1 MVSFFALDKPSPLLY
16 TKRMKKRLLTL
27 SAIALLSGCTPNNA
41 PPQQTVPVAHQTITA
56 TQAQAYMAD
65 GDAFVLLDVRTA
77 EEFAAQH
84 IPGAILIPYDEITN
98 RAPAELP
105 DKDVRIFI
113 YCRRGRR
120 SEIAAYEL
128 TAMGYLKVYD
138 FGGVEIWSE
147 DELALFFAHE

>member
-1 MVSFFALDKPSPLLY
+1 
-16 TKRMKKRLLTL
+16 MKKRLLALSIVTL
-27 SAIALLSGCTPNNA
+27 LGGCAPNSIQ
-41 PPQQTVPVAHQTITA
+41 PPQTVPVTHQTITA
-56 TQAQAYMAD
+56 AQAQAYMAD

-77 EEFAAQH
+77 EEFATQH
-84 IPGAILIPYDEITN
+84 IPGAILIPYNEIAN

-105 DKDVRIFI
+105 DKDMRIFI

-128 TAMGYLKVYD
+128 AAMGYTKVYD
-138 FGGVEIWSE
+138 FGGIEIWSE